1 VLLAALARD
10 VPYRRY
16 GHEPITA
23 AAIADLR
30 RFADHQGL
38 DARTLF
44 RRPTPGLPGV
54 ATGP

>member
-1 VLLAALARD
+1 MAECYWLALARD

-16 GHEPITA
+16 GQEPTTA

-30 RFADHQGL
+30 RFADYRGL

-44 RRPTPGLPGV
+44 RSTDPGCPG
-54 ATGP
+54 